1 MFDCIFEAFDGLVI
15 ISFITIYVSKIVV
28 SKGVSGINFKRYKKV
43 FLCLVFHSYFFADIG
58 HIVVSYMKSGVDD
71 NGFGKKLDGEL
82 VIFHGIV
89 GVGD

>member
-1 MFDCIFEAFDGLVI
+1 
-15 ISFITIYVSKIVV
+15 
-28 SKGVSGINFKRYKKV
+28 
-43 FLCLVFHSYFFADIG
+43 
-58 HIVVSYMKSGVDD
+58 MKSGVDD